1 MMMRMSWTAL
11 ALAMAASL
19 PAAAQTSP
27 PPALLACT
35 GPFAKDGSEAALIA
49 AFGKANVK
57 RAEIDVAEGA
67 TEKGNVIFGDDE
79 KRRIEV
85 LWHDAAKRR
94 RPSSII
100 VRDPSNWRVAVP
112 GQPGTSLGIGS
123 DLAAVEAANGKAF
136 QLYGFEW
143 DMGGYAAGWKG
154 GRLDKPEGG
163 CSLSLR
169 FGPDEKAKE
178 AALTKVAG
186 DRLFVSSA
194 PAMRAVKPRVGQ
206 ISLGWPE

>member
-1 MMMRMSWTAL
+1 MVRFSGAALGL
-11 ALAMAASL
+11 ALASMQ
-19 PAAAQTSP
+19 PALAQTAPAP
-27 PPALLACT
+27 PLIGCT
-35 GPFAKDGSEAALIA
+35 GPFAKDASEATLIA

-57 RAEIDVAEGA
+57 REDIDTAEGA
-67 TEKGNVIFGDDE
+67 TEKGNIIFGGDD

-85 LWHDAAKRR
+85 LWHDTAKRR

-100 VRDPSNWRVAVP
+100 LRDPSGWRVAVP
-112 GQPGTSLGIGS
+112 GQPGMTIGIGS

-154 GRLDKPEGG
+154 GRLDTPEGG

-169 FGPDEKAKE
+169 FGPDDKAKE

-186 DRLFVSSA
+186 DKLFASNA
-194 PAMRAVKPRVGQ
+194 PAMRAVKPKVGQ
-206 ISLGWPE
+206 ITLGWPE